1 MKVCT
6 LALFKCALAA
16 AVVLGSPL
24 FAQGPS
30 NANQAP
36 GPQVSVAGHTYTQQ
50 ELFQRNVGAPQDQ
63 STQFPPHKIIGNIYY
78 VGTVSLASFLI
89 VTPQGN
95 ILVNST
101 YERNVP
107 VIQKSV
113 EQLGFKFSDIKILL
127 GSHAHGDHMEG
138 DALVKQ
144 LTGAQVMAMA
154 EDVPALQ
161 AMMPGGKP
169 HPVDKIL
176 HDGEQVM
183 LGGTTLVAHLTPGHT
198 RGDTTWTLKAQDG
211 GKSYDVVIIGSLGV
225 NPGIKLVNNPADPQI
240 VEEFTRAFQVSRS
253 LPCDVPLGSHPGMYN
268 MKEKYAKLKAGG
280 ANPYIDPAGYKT
292 ELDIDEA
299 MFHAVLAQQNAASSS
314 AAPAAASPAGA
325 SAAAGAP
332 AGNNDAALV
341 AQGKARFKAYMCF
354 DCHGDNGE
362 GTPDAPDLIHT
373 RLNAEQIAKFL
384 QKPSVDAT
392 NKGMPDFAAD
402 SPDLKPLVAFVLS
415 LKQP

>member
-1 MKVCT
+1 
-6 LALFKCALAA
+6 
-16 AVVLGSPL
+16 
-24 FAQGPS
+24 
-30 NANQAP
+30 
-36 GPQVSVAGHTYTQQ
+36 
-50 ELFQRNVGAPQDQ
+50 
-63 STQFPPHKIIGNIYY
+63 
-78 VGTVSLASFLI
+78 
-89 VTPQGN
+89 
-95 ILVNST
+95 
-101 YERNVP
+101 

-127 GSHAHGDHMEG
+127 GSHAHADHMEG

-176 HDGEQVM
+176 HDGEQVT

-225 NPGIKLVNNPADPQI
+225 NPGIKLVDNPADPQI

-280 ANPYIDPAGYKT
+280 ANPYIDPAGYKA

-299 MFHAVLAQQNAASSS
+299 MFHAVLVQQNAASSS
-314 AAPAAASPAGA
+314 AAPPLASPAGA
-325 SAAAGAP
+325 SAAAATP
-332 AGNNDAALV
+332 AGSPAGSNDAALV